1 MMRLT
6 LLSLM
11 VVATSFASGQQIS
24 CAKFDEEQGSKA
36 PQYTM
41 KGCRSF
47 NELVAAGGIKI
58 TKAKEIKSYACFATT
73 FPEESFD
80 LFVFVELGGIMYFT
94 DDKEHNGSASMKTFV
109 SGVKANDGYTPITW
123 TQYPKENPFLWS
135 DGAWLGHGDAQM
147 TTWSEETK
155 SLVPQPESNWKLMQI
170 PRLHASVEDDT
181 IILNLDINNA
191 KGSVET
197 LRFNRRTGRA
207 SLGSA
212 DKQQALRCVTIED

>member
-1 MMRLT
+1 
-6 LLSLM
+6 
-11 VVATSFASGQQIS
+11 
-24 CAKFDEEQGSKA
+24 
-36 PQYTM
+36 M

-47 NELVAAGGIKI
+47 NELLAAGGIKI

-80 LFVFVELGGIMYFT
+80 LFVFAELGGVMYFP
-94 DDKEHNGSASMKTFV
+94 DNKDQNGSASMKTFV
-109 SGVKANDGYTPITW
+109 NGVKANDGYTPMTW
-123 TQYPKENPFLWS
+123 TQYPKSSPFLWS

-147 TTWSEETK
+147 TTWSEESK
-155 SLVPQPESNWKLMQI
+155 SFVPEPESKWKLMQI

-181 IILNLDINNA
+181 VILTLDLNNA

-207 SLGSA
+207 SLGSGN
-212 DKQQALRCVTIED
+212 DQQALRCVAIGEQN